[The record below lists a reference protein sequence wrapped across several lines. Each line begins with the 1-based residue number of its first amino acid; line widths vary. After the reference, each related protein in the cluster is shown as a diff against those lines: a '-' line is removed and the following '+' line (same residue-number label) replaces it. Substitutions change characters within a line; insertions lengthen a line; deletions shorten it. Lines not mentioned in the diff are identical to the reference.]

1 MYPKGTFC
9 GKKEK
14 NPRTEWVMLF
24 AYVPVEKNIMMS
36 EYIDLMTK
44 SLNVET
50 TIKYTLE
57 NIIRLVVLLFSE

>member
-1 MYPKGTFC
+1 M
-9 GKKEK
+9 GKKK
-14 NPRTEWVMLF
+14 NPRAEWVMF
-24 AYVPVEKNIMMS
+24 FKYVPVERNIMMS

-57 NIIRLVVLLFSE
+57 NIIRLVVLLFNE